1 MGIVKFILFA
11 LVVFSPLNAEP
22 ADDFSRYFPLQGR
35 VAIHDV
41 AGHLLNNP
49 SLPGGALADYKTC
62 QLFLIRTASA
72 EKAGFLLLDYKK
84 TLKDPKYLAHMGG
97 FFGADAGR
105 PAYVFA
111 KGPYLAGVIGLPQD
125 KADPLARE
133 FAARIPL
140 K

>member
-1 MGIVKFILFA
+1 MLLT
-11 LVVFSPLNAEP
+11 LVLLSPLAAGPAE
-22 ADDFSRYFPLQGR
+22 DFSRYFPLQGR
-35 VAIHDV
+35 IAIHDV
-41 AGHLLNNP
+41 PGHLLNNA

-62 QLFLIRTASA
+62 QLFLTRTPSA
-72 EKAGFLLLDYKK
+72 EKAAFLLLDYKK

-97 FFGADAGR
+97 YFGMDAGR

-111 KGPYLAGVIGLPQD
+111 KGPYLAGVIGLSQD
-125 KADPLARE
+125 KADPIARE